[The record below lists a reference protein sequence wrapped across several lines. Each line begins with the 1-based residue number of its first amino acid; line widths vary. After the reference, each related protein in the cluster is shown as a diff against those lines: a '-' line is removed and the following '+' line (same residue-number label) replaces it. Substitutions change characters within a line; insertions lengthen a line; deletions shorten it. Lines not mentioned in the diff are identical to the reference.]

1 MNNMKKILQMV
12 FSLLIGA
19 LIGGAAVGAT
29 IFIIE
34 GSEGTVNV
42 LRKVGELPLV
52 DFVVPI
58 VLAFVAMAV
67 AIVLHIVLHEAGHLL
82 MGLATGYRFS
92 SFRIGSIA
100 FVRREGRISIRRY
113 KLVGTGGQCLMLPP
127 EVPAERVPFFWYNA
141 GGVVMNIVVALLAL
155 VMLKTCDLS
164 MWWSEWSMMMV
175 IVGLFLAVVNGIP
188 MRPGGMQNDGMNIL
202 MLYRNPEKR
211 KDLMHQLQI
220 AAAATEGKRASEMP
234 AEWFDSDSMDDPKDL
249 IRLASCLNHQARLI
263 DQGRFVEAHTAV
275 ADLLAHFDELPQ
287 IVRFELAGEYVFTE
301 LLTTGRKEIVE
312 KYWTKKQADYVK
324 ASAKFSSAKQRI
336 LFAYAL
342 YAENDADKA
351 RQIYRDTLRLQDDY
365 LIAGEVRSDLAL
377 MKELLDKHEG
387 AA

>member
-1 MNNMKKILQMV
+1 MNKMKKILQMV

-34 GSEGTVNV
+34 GSEGTADV

-113 KLVGTGGQCLMLPP
+113 KLTGTGGQCLMLPP

-234 AEWFDSDSMDDPKDL
+234 AEWFDSDPMDDPKDL
-249 IRLASCLNHQARLI
+249 IRLASRLNHQARLI
-263 DQGRFVEAHTAV
+263 DQGRFVEAHAAV
-275 ADLLAHFDELPQ
+275 ADLLAHFDEQPQ

-324 ASAKFSSAKQRI
+324 AGAKFSSAKQRI
-336 LFAYAL
+336 LFAFAL

-351 RQIYRDTLRLQDDY
+351 RQIYHDTLRLQDDY

-377 MKELLDKHEG
+377 MKELLDKREG

>member
-1 MNNMKKILQMV
+1 MV

-34 GSEGTVNV
+34 GSEGTVDV

-100 FVRREGRISIRRY
+100 IVRREGRISIRRY
-113 KLVGTGGQCLMLPP
+113 KLAGTGGQCLMLPP

-175 IVGLFLAVVNGIP
+175 IVGLFLAVVNGVP

-202 MLYRNPEKR
+202 MLYRKPEKR

-220 AAAATEGKRASEMP
+220 ASAATEGKRASEMP
-234 AEWFDSDSMDDPKDL
+234 AEWFDSDPMDDPKDL
-249 IRLASCLNHQARLI
+249 IRLASRLNHQARLI
-263 DQGRFVEAHTAV
+263 DEGRFVEAHAAV

>member
-1 MNNMKKILQMV
+1 MV

-34 GSEGTVNV
+34 GSEGTADV
-42 LRKVGELPLV
+42 LRTIGELPLV

-113 KLVGTGGQCLMLPP
+113 KLAGTGGQCLMLPP

-155 VMLKTCDLS
+155 VMLITCDLS

-175 IVGLFLAVVNGIP
+175 IVGVFLAVVNGIP

-211 KDLMHQLQI
+211 KDLIHQLQI

-234 AEWFDSDSMDDPKDL
+234 AEWFDSDPMDDPKDL
-249 IRLASCLNHQARLI
+249 IRLASRLNHQAQLI

-275 ADLLAHFDELPQ
+275 ADLLAHFDKLPQ

-312 KYWTKKQADYVK
+312 KYWTKKQEDYVK
-324 ASAKFSSAKQRI
+324 TGAKFSSAKQRI

-351 RQIYRDTLRLQDDY
+351 RQIYHDTLRLQDDY

>member
-1 MNNMKKILQMV
+1 MV

-34 GSEGTVNV
+34 GSEGTADV

-58 VLAFVAMAV
+58 VLAFVVMAV

-113 KLVGTGGQCLMLPP
+113 KLAGTGGQCLMLPP

-155 VMLKTCDLS
+155 VMLITCDLS

-175 IVGLFLAVVNGIP
+175 IVGLFLAVVNGVP

-234 AEWFDSDSMDDPKDL
+234 AEWFDSDPMDDPKDL
-249 IRLASCLNHQARLI
+249 IRLASHLNHQARLI
-263 DQGRFVEAHTAV
+263 DEGRFVEAHTAV

-301 LLTTGRKEIVE
+301 LLTTGCKEIVE
-312 KYWTKKQADYVK
+312 KYWTKKQADYVS
-324 ASAKFSSAKQRI
+324 AGAKFSSAKQRI

>member
-1 MNNMKKILQMV
+1 MNKMKKILQMV

-34 GSEGTVNV
+34 GSEGTVDV

-58 VLAFVAMAV
+58 VLAFVAMVV

-100 FVRREGRISIRRY
+100 FVRREGRISIRRF
-113 KLVGTGGQCLMLPP
+113 KLAGTGGQCLMLPP

-155 VMLKTCDLS
+155 VMLITCDLS

-211 KDLMHQLQI
+211 KDLIHQLQI

-234 AEWFDSDSMDDPKDL
+234 AEWFDSDPMDDPKDL
-249 IRLASCLNHQARLI
+249 IRLASRLNHQALLI

-275 ADLLAHFDELPQ
+275 ADLLSHFDELPQ
-287 IVRFELAGEYVFTE
+287 IVQFELAGEYVFTE
-301 LLTTGRKEIVE
+301 LLTSGRTDVIE
-312 KYWTKKQADYVK
+312 KYWTQKQADFVRT
-324 ASAKFSSAKQRI
+324 SARFSSAKQRV

-351 RQIYRDTLRLQDDY
+351 RQIYHDTLRLQDDY

>member
-34 GSEGTVNV
+34 GSDGTVDV

-82 MGLATGYRFS
+82 MGLATGYHFS

-100 FVRREGRISIRRY
+100 FVRRGGRISIRRY
-113 KLVGTGGQCLMLPP
+113 KLAGTGGQCLMLPP

-155 VMLKTCDLS
+155 VMLITCDLS

-175 IVGLFLAVVNGIP
+175 IVGLFLAVMNGIP

-234 AEWFDSDSMDDPKDL
+234 AEWFDSDPMDDPKDL
-249 IRLASCLNHQARLI
+249 IRLASRLNHQARLI

-312 KYWTKKQADYVK
+312 KYWTKKQTDYVK

-342 YAENDADKA
+342 YAENDVDKA

-377 MKELLDKHEG
+377 MKELLDKHKG

>member
-1 MNNMKKILQMV
+1 MV

-34 GSEGTVNV
+34 GSDGTVDV

-113 KLVGTGGQCLMLPP
+113 KLAGTGGQCLMLPP
-127 EVPAERVPFFWYNA
+127 EVPDERVPFFWYNA

-175 IVGLFLAVVNGIP
+175 IVGVFLAVVNGIP

-202 MLYRNPEKR
+202 MLYRKPEKR

-234 AEWFDSDSMDDPKDL
+234 AEWFDSDPVDDFKDL
-249 IRLASCLNHQARLI
+249 IRLASRLNHQARLI
-263 DQGRFVEAHTAV
+263 DQGRFVEAHAAV

-301 LLTTGRKEIVE
+301 LLTTGCKEIVE

-324 ASAKFSSAKQRI
+324 AGAKFSSAKQRI

>member
-34 GSEGTVNV
+34 GSEGTADV

-113 KLVGTGGQCLMLPP
+113 KLTGTGGQCLMLPP

-220 AAAATEGKRASEMP
+220 AAAATEGKRTSEMP
-234 AEWFDSDSMDDPKDL
+234 AEWFDCDPMDDPKDL
-249 IRLASCLNHQARLI
+249 IRLASRLNHQARLI

-312 KYWTKKQADYVK
+312 KYWTKRQADYVK
-324 ASAKFSSAKQRI
+324 TSAKFSSAKQRI

-351 RQIYRDTLRLQDDY
+351 RQIYHDTLRLQDDY

>member
-1 MNNMKKILQMV
+1 
-12 FSLLIGA
+12 
-19 LIGGAAVGAT
+19 
-29 IFIIE
+29 
-34 GSEGTVNV
+34 
-42 LRKVGELPLV
+42 
-52 DFVVPI
+52 
-58 VLAFVAMAV
+58 
-67 AIVLHIVLHEAGHLL
+67 
-82 MGLATGYRFS
+82 
-92 SFRIGSIA
+92 
-100 FVRREGRISIRRY
+100 
-113 KLVGTGGQCLMLPP
+113 
-127 EVPAERVPFFWYNA
+127 
-141 GGVVMNIVVALLAL
+141 
-155 VMLKTCDLS
+155 MLKTCDLS

-234 AEWFDSDSMDDPKDL
+234 AEWFDSDPMDDPKDL
-249 IRLASCLNHQARLI
+249 IRLASRLNHQARLI

-312 KYWTKKQADYVK
+312 KYWTKKQTDYVK

-342 YAENDADKA
+342 YAENDVDKA

>member
-1 MNNMKKILQMV
+1 MV

-34 GSEGTVNV
+34 GSEGTVDV

-113 KLVGTGGQCLMLPP
+113 KLAGTGGQCLMLPP

-234 AEWFDSDSMDDPKDL
+234 AEWFDSDPMDDPKDL
-249 IRLASCLNHQARLI
+249 IRLASRLNHQARLI
-263 DQGRFVEAHTAV
+263 DQGRFVEAHAAV
-275 ADLLAHFDELPQ
+275 ADLLVHFDELPQ

-301 LLTTGRKEIVE
+301 LLTTERKEIVE

-324 ASAKFSSAKQRI
+324 AGAKFSSAKQRI

-351 RQIYRDTLRLQDDY
+351 QQIYRDTLRLQDDY

>member
-1 MNNMKKILQMV
+1 MKKILQMV
-12 FSLLIGA
+12 FSLLTGA

-34 GSEGTVNV
+34 GSDGTADV

-58 VLAFVAMAV
+58 VLAFVAMVV

-113 KLVGTGGQCLMLPP
+113 KLAGTGGQCLMLPP

-155 VMLKTCDLS
+155 VMLKTCDFS
-164 MWWSEWSMMMV
+164 MWWSEWSIMMV
-175 IVGLFLAVVNGIP
+175 IVGLFLAVVNGVP

-234 AEWFDSDSMDDPKDL
+234 AEWFDCDPMDDPKDL
-249 IRLASCLNHQARLI
+249 IRLASRLNHQARLI
-263 DQGRFVEAHTAV
+263 DQGRFVEAHAAV

-301 LLTTGRKEIVE
+301 LLTTGCKEIVE

-324 ASAKFSSAKQRI
+324 TGAKFSSAKQRI

>member
-1 MNNMKKILQMV
+1 MV

-34 GSEGTVNV
+34 GSEGTADV

-100 FVRREGRISIRRY
+100 FVRREGRICIRRY
-113 KLVGTGGQCLMLPP
+113 KLAGTGGQCLMLPP

-175 IVGLFLAVVNGIP
+175 IVGLFFAVVNGIP

-202 MLYRNPEKR
+202 MLYRKPEKR

-234 AEWFDSDSMDDPKDL
+234 AEWFDSDPMDDPKDL
-249 IRLASCLNHQARLI
+249 IRLASRLNHQARLI

-301 LLTTGRKEIVE
+301 LLTMGRKEIVE

>member
-1 MNNMKKILQMV
+1 MV

-19 LIGGAAVGAT
+19 LIGGAAVGTT

-34 GSEGTVNV
+34 GSGGTVDV

-113 KLVGTGGQCLMLPP
+113 KLAGTGGQCLMLPP
-127 EVPAERVPFFWYNA
+127 EVPVERVPFFWYNA
-141 GGVVMNIVVALLAL
+141 GGVVMNIAVALLAL
-155 VMLKTCDLS
+155 VMLITCDLS

-234 AEWFDSDSMDDPKDL
+234 AEWFDSDPMDDPKDL
-249 IRLASCLNHQARLI
+249 IRLASRLNYQARLI
-263 DQGRFVEAHTAV
+263 DQGRFVEAHTAI

-312 KYWTKKQADYVK
+312 KYWTTKQADYVK
-324 ASAKFSSAKQRI
+324 AGAKFSSAKQRI

-351 RQIYRDTLRLQDDY
+351 WQIYRDTLRLQDDY

>member
-1 MNNMKKILQMV
+1 MV

-34 GSEGTVNV
+34 GSEGTTDV

-113 KLVGTGGQCLMLPP
+113 KLAGTGGQCLMLPP

-175 IVGLFLAVVNGIP
+175 IVGVFLAVVNGIP

-234 AEWFDSDSMDDPKDL
+234 AEWFDSDPMDDPKDL
-249 IRLASCLNHQARLI
+249 IRLASRLNHQARLI
-263 DQGRFVEAHTAV
+263 DQGRFVEAHAAV
-275 ADLLAHFDELPQ
+275 ADLLAHFDKLPQ

-351 RQIYRDTLRLQDDY
+351 WQIYHDTLRLQDDY

>member
-1 MNNMKKILQMV
+1 MV

-34 GSEGTVNV
+34 GSEGTADV

-100 FVRREGRISIRRY
+100 FVRREGRIGIRRY
-113 KLVGTGGQCLMLPP
+113 KLAGTGGQCLMLPP

-175 IVGLFLAVVNGIP
+175 IVGLFLAVVNGVP

-202 MLYRNPEKR
+202 MLYRKPEKR

-234 AEWFDSDSMDDPKDL
+234 AEWFDSDPMDDPKDL
-249 IRLASCLNHQARLI
+249 IRLASRLNHQARLI
-263 DQGRFVEAHTAV
+263 DQGRFVEAHAAV
-275 ADLLAHFDELPQ
+275 ADLLVHFDELPQ

>member
-1 MNNMKKILQMV
+1 MNKMKKILQMV

-34 GSEGTVNV
+34 GSDGTADV

-58 VLAFVAMAV
+58 VLAFVAMVV

-113 KLVGTGGQCLMLPP
+113 KLAGTGGQCLMLPP

-155 VMLKTCDLS
+155 VMLKTCNLS

-220 AAAATEGKRASEMP
+220 AAAATEGKRASEIP
-234 AEWFDSDSMDDPKDL
+234 AEWFDSDPMDDPKDL
-249 IRLASCLNHQARLI
+249 IRLASRLNHQARLI

-324 ASAKFSSAKQRI
+324 SSAKFSSAKQRI
-336 LFAYAL
+336 LFVYAL

>member
-1 MNNMKKILQMV
+1 MV

-19 LIGGAAVGAT
+19 LIGGAAVGTT

-34 GSEGTVNV
+34 GSDGTVDV

-100 FVRREGRISIRRY
+100 FVRREGRFSIRRY
-113 KLVGTGGQCLMLPP
+113 KLAGTGGQCLMLPP

-175 IVGLFLAVVNGIP
+175 IVGVFLAVVNGIP

-234 AEWFDSDSMDDPKDL
+234 AEWFDSDPMDDPKDL
-249 IRLASCLNHQARLI
+249 IRLASRLNHQARLI
-263 DQGRFVEAHTAV
+263 DQGRFVESHAAV
-275 ADLLAHFDELPQ
+275 EDLLAHFDELPQ

-324 ASAKFSSAKQRI
+324 SSAKFSSAKQRI

-342 YAENDADKA
+342 YAENDVDKA
-351 RQIYRDTLRLQDDY
+351 RQIYRDNLRLQDDY

>member
-34 GSEGTVNV
+34 GSEGTVDV

-113 KLVGTGGQCLMLPP
+113 KLAGTGGQCLMLPP

-234 AEWFDSDSMDDPKDL
+234 AEWFDSDPMDDPKDL
-249 IRLASCLNHQARLI
+249 IRLASRLNHQARLI
-263 DQGRFVEAHTAV
+263 DQGRFVEAHAAV
-275 ADLLAHFDELPQ
+275 ADLLVHFDELPQ

-301 LLTTGRKEIVE
+301 LLTTERKEIVE

-324 ASAKFSSAKQRI
+324 AGAKFSSAKQRI

-351 RQIYRDTLRLQDDY
+351 QQIYRDTLRLQDDY
-365 LIAGEVRSDLAL
+365 LIAGEVRGDLAL

-387 AA
+387 VA

>member
-1 MNNMKKILQMV
+1 MKKILQMV

-34 GSEGTVNV
+34 GSEGTADV

-58 VLAFVAMAV
+58 VLAFVAMVV

-113 KLVGTGGQCLMLPP
+113 KLAGTGGQCLMLPP

-175 IVGLFLAVVNGIP
+175 IVGLFLAVVNGVP

-234 AEWFDSDSMDDPKDL
+234 AEWFDSDPMDDPKDL
-249 IRLASCLNHQARLI
+249 IRLASRLNHQARLI

-301 LLTTGRKEIVE
+301 LLTTGCKEIVE

-324 ASAKFSSAKQRI
+324 AGAKFSSAKQRI

-351 RQIYRDTLRLQDDY
+351 RQIYHDTLRLQDDY

>member
-1 MNNMKKILQMV
+1 MNKMKKILQMV

-34 GSEGTVNV
+34 GSEGTADV

-100 FVRREGRISIRRY
+100 FVRREGRICIRRY
-113 KLVGTGGQCLMLPP
+113 KLAGTGGQCLMLPP

-175 IVGLFLAVVNGIP
+175 IVGLFFAVVNGIP

-202 MLYRNPEKR
+202 MLYRKPEKR

-234 AEWFDSDSMDDPKDL
+234 AEWFDSDPMDDPKDL
-249 IRLASCLNHQARLI
+249 IRLASRLNHQARLI

-301 LLTTGRKEIVE
+301 LLTMGRKEIVE

>member
-1 MNNMKKILQMV
+1 MV

-34 GSEGTVNV
+34 GSDGTVDV

-113 KLVGTGGQCLMLPP
+113 KLAGTGGQCLMLPP
-127 EVPAERVPFFWYNA
+127 EVTAERVPFFWYNA

-155 VMLKTCDLS
+155 VMLITCDLS

-234 AEWFDSDSMDDPKDL
+234 AEWFDSDPMDDPKDL
-249 IRLASCLNHQARLI
+249 IRLASRLNHQARLI

-301 LLTTGRKEIVE
+301 LLTTGCKEIVE

-351 RQIYRDTLRLQDDY
+351 RQIYHDTLRLQDDY

>member
-1 MNNMKKILQMV
+1 MNKMKKILQMV

-34 GSEGTVNV
+34 GSEGTVDV

-113 KLVGTGGQCLMLPP
+113 KLAGTGGQCLMLPP

-175 IVGLFLAVVNGIP
+175 IVGLFLAVVNGVP

-234 AEWFDSDSMDDPKDL
+234 AEWFDSDPMDDPKDL
-249 IRLASCLNHQARLI
+249 IRLASRLNHQARLI

-301 LLTTGRKEIVE
+301 FLTTGRKEIVE

-351 RQIYRDTLRLQDDY
+351 RQIYHDTLRLQDDY

>member
-1 MNNMKKILQMV
+1 MV

-34 GSEGTVNV
+34 GSDGTVDV

-113 KLVGTGGQCLMLPP
+113 KLAGTGGQCLMLPP

-155 VMLKTCDLS
+155 VMLITCDLS

-202 MLYRNPEKR
+202 TLYRNPEKR

-234 AEWFDSDSMDDPKDL
+234 AEWFDSDPMDDPKDL
-249 IRLASCLNHQARLI
+249 IRLASRLNHQARLI
-263 DQGRFVEAHTAV
+263 DQGLFVEAHTDV

-324 ASAKFSSAKQRI
+324 AGAKFSSAKQRI

-351 RQIYRDTLRLQDDY
+351 WQIYRDTLRLQDDY

-377 MKELLDKHEG
+377 MKELLDKREG